1 MHWSGAKNLTIRV
14 GNRERTFRLS
24 SPWAE
29 RPCPPGPHS
38 FTCGVGPPNATSP
51 LVLYWHG
58 CNGHLPLL
66 SYNLAISKVED
77 VALDLGYFAITPLG
91 TGAFGGGGDYGWNAD
106 GIRCGALGV
115 DDFAFF
121 EACF

>member
-38 FTCGVGPPNATSP
+38 FTCGVGPP
-51 LVLYWHG
+51 
-58 CNGHLPLL
+58 
-66 SYNLAISKVED
+66 K
-77 VALDLGYFAITPLG
+77 ALDVWLRYRS
-91 TGAFGGGGDYGWNAD
+91 GDPA
-106 GIRCGALGV
+106 R
-115 DDFAFF
+115 
-121 EACF
+121 

>member
-1 MHWSGAKNLTIRV
+1 MLLSTSVPIHMTRVQVLFATVQLFLSKATAGLLDEAAALPQACRAPMHWSGAKNLTIRV

-58 CNGHLPLL
+58 CNGLTLVCR
-66 SYNLAISKVED
+66 SRAVYA
-77 VALDLGYFAITPLG
+77 
-91 TGAFGGGGDYGWNAD
+91 
-106 GIRCGALGV
+106 
-115 DDFAFF
+115 
-121 EACF
+121 